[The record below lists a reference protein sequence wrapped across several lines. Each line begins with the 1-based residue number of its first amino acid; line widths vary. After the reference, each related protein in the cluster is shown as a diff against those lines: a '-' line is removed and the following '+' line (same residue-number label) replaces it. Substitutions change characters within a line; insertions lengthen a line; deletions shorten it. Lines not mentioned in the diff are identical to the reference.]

1 MKVHDLVPGDLIQFS
16 VNSGPVPEIANGG
29 PGWGD
34 SMKVESNFNWV
45 WQEGMVPRHMVYV
58 GKRRKNGV
66 LSYEVLWNNRPRMI
80 KGKYIRHLESVFG
93 SECIQADERAS
104 IAPKK
109 SKHVKAAAA
118 RTGKAGIL

>member
-1 MKVHDLVPGDLIQFS
+1 MKVHDLEPGDLIQFS

-29 PGWGD
+29 HGWGD

-66 LSYEVLWNNRPRMI
+66 LSYEVLWNNQPRLV
-80 KGKYIRHLESVFG
+80 KGSHIRHLERVAG
-93 SECIQADERAS
+93 SEIIQGDGRAS
-104 IAPKK
+104 TA
-109 SKHVKAAAA
+109 H
-118 RTGKAGIL
+118 